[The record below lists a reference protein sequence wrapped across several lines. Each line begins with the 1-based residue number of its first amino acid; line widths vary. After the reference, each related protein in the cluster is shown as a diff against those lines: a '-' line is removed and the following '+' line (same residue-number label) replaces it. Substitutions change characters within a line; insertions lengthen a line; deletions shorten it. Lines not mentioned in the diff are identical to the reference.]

1 MIVPRLEP
9 TPESSA
15 STSFD
20 PTELITINTAVHTLF
35 YIIVGACV
43 LARFYTTISTKRL
56 GLEDCLMLLYY
67 LYGFFI
73 KLLRCIPVEKSWK
86 SPLDEESCIIS
97 DYAILLSDCIVS
109 LITDAII
116 FALPIPLIWQLQT
129 SWNRKLRIY
138 SVFAGGTL
146 ACAAIIARCIV
157 LTTAEGKVDMI
168 IVTKVGLWAV
178 AEVNIGLICACLPVL
193 PKFYKNVVKS
203 AKTIISR
210 TSTYH
215 ELDKLGRHKGTG
227 GVERARRG
235 GTDQRREDAAAES
248 VALHR
253 QYLGANGNTEVSVT
267 ASSGV
272 KEGES
277 RVRSWNGPGILKT
290 VSLATWETPIAH
302 VEHSPAEPS
311 KAVLHSAGPQS
322 IDD

>member
-56 GLEDCLMLLYY
+56 GLEDL
-67 LYGFFI
+67 
-73 KLLRCIPVEKSWK
+73 
-86 SPLDEESCIIS
+86 
-97 DYAILLSDCIVS
+97 
-109 LITDAII
+109 
-116 FALPIPLIWQLQT
+116 
-129 SWNRKLRIY
+129 
-138 SVFAGGTL
+138 
-146 ACAAIIARCIV
+146 
-157 LTTAEGKVDMI
+157 
-168 IVTKVGLWAV
+168 
-178 AEVNIGLICACLPVL
+178 L